1 MQRTNCRRTRHPDAN
16 PNEWN
21 YVHRRPLPPMPPP
34 VSSGSEWVEPLLKIG
49 LWVAAIVIGGLILME
64 ILKVVLPIL
73 MLSWAFGIALK
84 FFGRR

>member
-1 MQRTNCRRTRHPDAN
+1 
-16 PNEWN
+16 
-21 YVHRRPLPPMPPP
+21 
-34 VSSGSEWVEPLLKIG
+34 VEPLLKIG
-49 LWVAAIVIGGLILME
+49 LWVAAIVIGWLILME